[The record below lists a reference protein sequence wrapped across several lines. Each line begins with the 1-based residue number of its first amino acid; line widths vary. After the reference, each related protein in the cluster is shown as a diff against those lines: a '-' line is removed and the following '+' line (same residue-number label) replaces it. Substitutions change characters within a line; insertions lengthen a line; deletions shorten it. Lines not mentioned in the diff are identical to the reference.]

1 MKTIKIIDVKSNES
15 LYRVACAMGELTIMR
30 KIGLE
35 HGAKEPK
42 PIEQSMNAIMDVL
55 VYKFQK
61 VFMDEFPKYAGNRMA
76 LGEDGDGIKVKVY
89 DELLEDYDGE
99 CEHDECDDDSEY
111 DDSDDSVDLESIL
124 KDSGLES
131 ADEHVER
138 LADDIKNRRGGL
150 A

>member
-1 MKTIKIIDVKSNES
+1 MKIIKTIDVKSNDS
-15 LYRVACAMGELTIMR
+15 LYRVACAMGELTLMR
-30 KIGLE
+30 RLGKENGQE
-35 HGAKEPK
+35 EPK
-42 PIEQSMNAIMDVL
+42 PIKMSMDSIMDVL
-55 VYKFQK
+55 IYKFQM
-61 VFMDEFPKYAGNRMA
+61 VFMDEFPKYAKNRMA

-138 LADDIKNRRGGL
+138 LADDIKKKRGGI

>member
-1 MKTIKIIDVKSNES
+1 MKTIKIIDVKSNDS
-15 LYRVACAMGELTIMR
+15 LYRVACAMGELTLMR
-30 KIGLE
+30 RLGKENGQE
-35 HGAKEPK
+35 EPK
-42 PIEQSMNAIMDVL
+42 PIKMSMDSIMDVL
-55 VYKFQK
+55 TYKFQM
-61 VFMDEFPKYAGNRMA
+61 VFMDEFPKYAKNRMA

-99 CEHDECDDDSEY
+99 CEHDECDDDS
-111 DDSDDSVDLESIL
+111 DDSVDLESIL

-138 LADDIKNRRGGL
+138 LADDIKNKRGGL

>member
-1 MKTIKIIDVKSNES
+1 MKTIKIIDVKSNDS
-15 LYRVACAMGELTIMR
+15 LYRVACAMGELTLMR
-30 KIGLE
+30 RLGKEEGKE
-35 HGAKEPK
+35 EPK
-42 PIEQSMNAIMDVL
+42 PIKMSMDAIMDVL
-55 VYKFQK
+55 VYKFQM
-61 VFMDEFPKYAGNRMA
+61 VFMDEFPKYAKNRMA

-99 CEHDECDDDSEY
+99 CEHGECE
-111 DDSDDSVDLESIL
+111 DDSVDLESIL

-138 LADDIKNRRGGL
+138 LADDIKKKRGGI

>member
-1 MKTIKIIDVKSNES
+1 
-15 LYRVACAMGELTIMR
+15 MGELTLMR

-35 HGAKEPK
+35 HGEKEPK

-61 VFMDEFPKYAGNRMA
+61 VFMDEFPKYANNRMA

-89 DELLEDYDGE
+89 DELLEDFD
-99 CEHDECDDDSEY
+99 DCDDYE
-111 DDSDDSVDLESIL
+111 DDSVDLESIL

-131 ADEHVER
+131 ADDHVER
-138 LADDIKNRRGGL
+138 LANDIKNKRGGL